1 MDKRKREPVTEPR
14 KGPWE
19 LWWEKN
25 HPQLVEA
32 ERERR
37 RRIDIVMREWK
48 D

>member
-1 MDKRKREPVTEPR
+1 MERKRDTPAEEP

-19 LWWEKN
+19 LWWERT